1 MGEVCKS
8 GRCNFCVTGRLIS
21 ADAGQLFNYC
31 IFSPQLPDGET
42 FDVAETGAGTK
53 LVQT

>member
-31 IFSPQLPDGET
+31 IFSRQPSDGET
-42 FDVAETGAGTK
+42 FYSIAEVEATC
-53 LVQT
+53 